1 MAVLYAICLAI
12 VSWIKERSTS
22 SAKRTIFSMLRRLR
36 SALLA
41 NCLQFEDGGLVS
53 VSVRA
58 VLSPHE
64 EAERMELEIFPKW
77 LSDVEFSLAAAVS
90 FWVS

>member
-1 MAVLYAICLAI
+1 M
-12 VSWIKERSTS
+12 
-22 SAKRTIFSMLRRLR
+22 
-36 SALLA
+36 LA
-41 NCLQFEDGGLVS
+41 NCPQFEDGGLVS

-64 EAERMELEIFPKW
+64 EAEKMELGIFSRW

-90 FWVS
+90 FGVS